1 MTTKKMKVNE
11 ATDSATRNELVSLFM
26 LIRECK
32 NGNLKRDALVQYVM
46 LRVKMKSLFD
56 EYEKVRQEISEQTKP
71 EGWQEGDSQDAWN
84 EAFKPVMEAWLNE
97 QADIDTHIFSE
108 EECTDFIISNP
119 NRDGT
124 FIDAI
129 TEYFLKK

>member
-1 MTTKKMKVNE
+1 MEKKV
-11 ATDSATRNELVSLFM
+11 TRNEIVSLFM

-71 EGWQEGDSQDAWN
+71 DGWQEGDSLDEWNDA
-84 EAFKPVMEAWLNE
+84 FRPVMEAWLKEPSN
-97 QADIDTHIFSE
+97 
-108 EECTDFIISNP
+108 IS
-119 NRDGT
+119 
-124 FIDAI
+124 
-129 TEYFLKK
+129 

>member
-1 MTTKKMKVNE
+1 MKTKLTPKMEKEV
-11 ATDSATRNELVSLFM
+11 TRNEIVSLFM

-32 NGNLKRDALVQYVM
+32 NGNLKRDALVKYVM
-46 LRVKMKSLFD
+46 LRVKLKGLFD

-97 QADIDTHIFSE
+97 LAGIDTKIFTE
-108 EECTDFIISNP
+108 EDCADFIMSNP
-119 NRDGT
+119 NQPGT
-124 FIDAI
+124 FVDLVM
-129 TEYFLKK
+129 EYFKK

>member
-1 MTTKKMKVNE
+1 MEKKV
-11 ATDSATRNELVSLFM
+11 TRNEIVSLFM

-71 EGWQEGDSQDAWN
+71 EGWQEGDSQDEWN

-97 QADIDTHIFSE
+97 PSDIDTHIFSE
-108 EECTDFIISNP
+108 EECADFIMSNAD
-119 NRDGT
+119 RDGI

-129 TEYFLKK
+129 TEYFMKK

>member
-1 MTTKKMKVNE
+1 MTTKMEKEV
-11 ATDSATRNELVSLFM
+11 TRNEIVSLFM

-32 NGNLKRDALVQYVM
+32 NSNLKRDALVQYVM

-71 EGWQEGDSQDAWN
+71 DGWQEGDSLDAWN

-97 QADIDTHIFSE
+97 PAGIDTKIFTE
-108 EECTDFIISNP
+108 EDCADFIMSNP
-119 NRDGT
+119 NQPGT
-124 FIDAI
+124 FVDLVM
-129 TEYFLKK
+129 EYFKK

>member
-1 MTTKKMKVNE
+1 MTTNQIMTTKMEKEV
-11 ATDSATRNELVSLFM
+11 TRNEIVSLFM

-32 NGNLKRDALVQYVM
+32 NSNLKRDALVQYVM
-46 LRVKMKSLFD
+46 LRVKMKGLYD

-97 QADIDTHIFSE
+97 PAGIDTKIFTE
-108 EECTDFIISNP
+108 EDCADFIMSNP
-119 NRDGT
+119 NQPGT
-124 FIDAI
+124 FVDLVM
-129 TEYFLKK
+129 EYFKK